1 MWSGGRIASCR
12 AFAAVPLG
20 AGGAVP
26 RYVSSAWQGEMG
38 VTLLVLEQ
46 LKILSKAVMLLMAML
61 VMQMIAM
68 MKMIKNT
75 QEGLRFVTI

>member
-26 RYVSSAWQGEMG
+26 RYVSSAWIFMG
-38 VTLLVLEQ
+38 ACLQTER
-46 LKILSKAVMLLMAML
+46 VMWTMCSVGRSV
-61 VMQMIAM
+61 VM
-68 MKMIKNT
+68 T
-75 QEGLRFVTI
+75 D